1 MNSFAEG
8 DRGASRT
15 RRRRVASHSR
25 RTLNASVMNE
35 KRIAIILLAA
45 SVIAGC
51 KATTPGPTARLH
63 LDMFEIERY
72 APHADPQAS
81 LMTTRFRLL
90 ERPEVQADLGL
101 SEDQMDAIRTAYK
114 TPWKKI
120 PGLSD
125 FIAEQKEKKAGLSVD
140 DRKAANLESSRG
152 ISRRTAEF
160 HGQKLTEILA
170 PQQQERLEQLLL
182 QVHGP
187 VLIMV
192 QTNLASALAT
202 TPEQMREL
210 TAQVHEADR
219 EIIPDLQK
227 FGRGFI
233 SGYGP
238 GETEATREREMK
250 ELITRLRRLI
260 TERDSQIL
268 ESLSDDQRR
277 KWFDFQGKPLS
288 IEWSPW
294 NLMKTPFEKED
305 S

>member
-1 MNSFAEG
+1 
-8 DRGASRT
+8 
-15 RRRRVASHSR
+15 
-25 RTLNASVMNE
+25 MNE

-45 SVIAGC
+45 SVLAGC
-51 KATTPGPTARLH
+51 KATTPGPTARLY

-101 SEDQMDAIRTAYK
+101 SQDQMHAIRTAYK
-114 TPWKKI
+114 TPWKEI

-125 FIAEQKEKKAGLSVD
+125 FIAEQKEKKAGLSED

-160 HGQKLTEILA
+160 HGQKLNDILT
-170 PQQQERLEQLLL
+170 PQQHERLDQLLI
-182 QVHGP
+182 QAHGP
-187 VLIMV
+187 VLILV
-192 QTNLASALAT
+192 QTNLASALAI
-202 TPEQMREL
+202 TPEQMKEL

-238 GETEATREREMK
+238 GEDEKTREREMK

-260 TERDSQIL
+260 TVRDNRIL
-268 ESLSDDQRR
+268 ELLSDDQRR
-277 KWFDFQGKPLS
+277 EWPALQGKSLQ
-288 IEWSPW
+288 IDWSPW
-294 NLMKTPFEKED
+294 DLMKTPFEKED